1 MRFYGFYENCKR
13 RKHKSAKG
21 DFEEMTAFSLPQ
33 TGNSRED
40 VLDTMRAA
48 RDHDIKWQRGRV
60 FGLVYHISE
69 EIDEL
74 LKEAFTMFFSENG
87 LNPTAFPSLRKFESE
102 VVAMTA
108 SLLGGD
114 STVCGNMTTGG
125 TESLLMAVK
134 TARDWAR
141 KHRPEITAPE
151 IVLPI
156 TAHPAFDKAG
166 SYFDVKMVHVPVRDD
181 FRADVE
187 AMGDAITPNTIM
199 MVGSAPSYPHGV
211 VDPIEELAATA
222 QERGLLFHTDSCVGG
237 FMLPFIRKL
246 GYEVPRFDF
255 SVPGVTSMS
264 ADLHKFGYA
273 AKPASVVLYR
283 TPELRRQQMFVAIN
297 WPGGIYPSPTMT
309 GSRAG
314 GPIAAAWAL
323 MNYLGEEGYLDL
335 ARTVMETTVY
345 LQTGINAIPGLEVL
359 SDPEMSVFALGS
371 DSLDVYELADELELK
386 GWHLDRQHFPTCLH
400 MTVNYMHTDVKDEFL
415 RDLAACAEI
424 VRAPSARKTVTR
436 LVLQTVNG
444 AARVLPEAWMS
455 RIMEK
460 VSGMLGGS
468 GSGLPSRMAP
478 MYGLIGSLPNR
489 GDLKEL
495 VLDLLDSMS
504 RPQ

>member
-1 MRFYGFYENCKR
+1 MT
-13 RKHKSAKG
+13 
-21 DFEEMTAFSLPQ
+21 DFALPQ
-33 TGNSRED
+33 SGRSRED

-48 RDHDIKWQRGRV
+48 RDHDIEWQRGRA

-74 LKEAFTMFFSENG
+74 LKDAFTMFFSENG

-114 STVCGNMTTGG
+114 SNVCGNMTTGG

-141 KHRPEITAPE
+141 IHKRDIITPEI
-151 IVLPI
+151 ILPI

-166 SYFDVKMVHVPVRDD
+166 DYFNVRMVHVPVRED

-187 AMGDAITPNTIM
+187 AMRRAITSNTIM

-211 VDPIEELAATA
+211 VDPIRELAAIA
-222 QERGLLFHTDSCVGG
+222 QEHDLLFHTDSCVGG

-246 GYEVPRFDF
+246 GYEVPDFGF

-309 GSRAG
+309 GTRAG
-314 GPIAAAWAL
+314 GPVAAAWAL
-323 MNYLGEEGYLDL
+323 MNFLGEDGYMDI
-335 ARTVMETTVY
+335 ARMVMETTVY
-345 LQTGINAIPGLEVL
+345 LQAGINAIPGLKVL
-359 SDPEMSVFALGS
+359 SDPEMSVFAIGS
-371 DSLDVYELADELELK
+371 DSLDVYELADELELR

-400 MTVNYMHTDVKDEFL
+400 MTINYMHAAVKEEFL

-424 VRAPSARKTVTR
+424 VRQPSARKTVSR
-436 LVLQTVNG
+436 LVIRVANG

-455 RIMEK
+455 HIMEK
-460 VSGMLGGS
+460 VSELLGGS

-478 MYGLIGSLPNR
+478 MYGLIGTLPNR

-495 VLDLLDSMS
+495 VLDLLDSMT
-504 RPQ
+504 RPS

>member
-1 MRFYGFYENCKR
+1 MPV
-13 RKHKSAKG
+13 
-21 DFEEMTAFSLPQ
+21 FSFPT
-33 TGNSRED
+33 TGRSRED
-40 VLDTMRAA
+40 VLGTMRAA
-48 RDHDIKWQRGRV
+48 RDHDIKWQRGRA

-69 EIDEL
+69 EIDQL
-74 LKEAFTMFFSENG
+74 LKDAFTMFFSENG

-114 STVCGNMTTGG
+114 SKVCGNMTTGG

-141 KHRPEITAPE
+141 IHSPEITAPE
-151 IVLPI
+151 ITLPV

-166 SYFDVKMVHVPVRDD
+166 DYFDVRIVHVPVGDD
-181 FRADVE
+181 FRADVD
-187 AMGDAITPNTIM
+187 AMRHAITPNTIM

-211 VDPIEELAATA
+211 VDPIADLAAIA
-222 QERGLLFHTDSCVGG
+222 QEHGLLFHTDSCVGG

-246 GYEVPRFDF
+246 GYEVPHFDF

-323 MNYLGEEGYLDL
+323 MNYLGEVGYKDI
-335 ARTVMETTVY
+335 AKTVMETTVY
-345 LQTGINAIPGLEVL
+345 LQAGINSIPGLQVL
-359 SDPEMSVFALGS
+359 SNPEMSVFAIGS
-371 DSLDVYELADELELK
+371 DTLDVYELADELELR
-386 GWHLDRQHFPTCLH
+386 GWHLDRQHFPTSLH
-400 MTVNYMHTDVKDEFL
+400 MTVNYMHAAVREEFL
-415 RDLAACAEI
+415 RDLVACAEN
-424 VRAPSARKTVTR
+424 VREPSARKTVNR
-436 LVLQTVNG
+436 LVVRVTNG

-455 RIMEK
+455 RVMEK
-460 VSGMLGGS
+460 VSGLLGGS
-468 GSGLPSRMAP
+468 SSGLPSRMAP

-495 VLDLLDSMS
+495 VLDLLDSMTRVS
-504 RPQ
+504 R

>member
-1 MRFYGFYENCKR
+1 M
-13 RKHKSAKG
+13 S
-21 DFEEMTAFSLPQ
+21 TFSFPT
-33 TGNSRED
+33 TGRSKED

-48 RDHDIKWQRGRV
+48 RDHDIQWQQGRV

-69 EIDEL
+69 EIDDL

-114 STVCGNMTTGG
+114 EHVCGNMTTGG

-141 KHRPEITAPE
+141 IHQPEVTAPE
-151 IVLPI
+151 IVMPI
-156 TAHPAFDKAG
+156 TAHPAIDKAG
-166 SYFDVKMVHVPVRDD
+166 EYLNVRIVHVPVGDD
-181 FRADVE
+181 FRADVD
-187 AMGDAITPNTIM
+187 AMQGAITPNTIM

-211 VDPIEELAATA
+211 VDPIAELAAIA
-222 QERGLLFHTDSCVGG
+222 QEHDLLFHTDSCVGG

-246 GYEVPRFDF
+246 GYEVPEFDF
-255 SVPGVTSMS
+255 RVPGVTSMS

-283 TPELRRQQMFVAIN
+283 TSELRRQQMFVAIN

-323 MNYLGEEGYLDL
+323 MNFLGEEGYLDI
-335 ARTVMETTVY
+335 AKTVMETTLY
-345 LQTGINAIPGLEVL
+345 LQAGIDAIPGLKVL
-359 SDPEMSVFALGS
+359 SSPEMSVFAIGS
-371 DSLDVYELADELELK
+371 ETLEVYELADELELR

-400 MTVNYMHTDVKDEFL
+400 ITVNYLHAAAKEEFL
-415 RDLAACAEI
+415 RDLATCAEI
-424 VRAPSARKTVTR
+424 VRRPSARKTVNR
-436 LVLQTVNG
+436 FIVRVANF
-444 AARVLPEAWMS
+444 AARILPEAWMS
-455 RIMEK
+455 RVMEK

-495 VLDLLDSMS
+495 VLDLLDSMT
-504 RPQ
+504 RPS